1 VLVAA
6 LLLALAAPV
15 RLPPVDLCNGD
26 AEFDRLRGQLERS
39 IATQDFDELISLM
52 SDDVRFSFGGGVGRE
67 SFRQRWVSAQQDRAL
82 LWKELGEAARL
93 GCAKAVDGQGRE
105 YRAMPAMFVTGDGLD
120 GFSTWVARPGAALR
134 SSPRS
139 TAAVRMRLPAW
150 TVLEEVEHDGGSWI
164 AARTPK
170 GRRGYVSTADARS
183 IIDYRIVFGRREGRW
198 RITAFV
204 AGD

>member
-1 VLVAA
+1 MLAAA
-6 LLLALAAPV
+6 LLVALAAPV

-26 AEFDRLRGQLERS
+26 AEFNRLRGQLERS
-39 IATQDFDELISLM
+39 IAKRNFDELISLM
-52 SDDVRFSFGGGVGRE
+52 SDDVRISFGGGVGRE
-67 SFRQRWVSAQQDRAL
+67 SFRLRWASPQDRAL

-93 GCAKAVDGQGRE
+93 GCAKAMDGQGRE
-105 YRAMPAMFVTGDGLD
+105 YRAMPAMFVTSDGLD

-134 SSPRS
+134 SGPRS
-139 TAAVRMRLPAW
+139 TSAIRMRLPAW
-150 TVLEEVEHDGGSWI
+150 TVLDEVEHDGSPSI

-170 GRRGYVSTADARS
+170 GRRGYVSTAEARS
-183 IIDYRIVFGRREGRW
+183 IIDYRIVFGRRDGQW